1 MCAFLTLSILFN
13 VQVSSFLSFS
23 YCSLTTLTEL
33 IKNKGLEKITVE
45 EMVAEVTPQG
55 KATVPDKVRAEL
67 LQKIKEF
74 IATQS

>member
-1 MCAFLTLSILFN
+1 MTLPTPLSLCCFSLLSIH
-13 VQVSSFLSFS
+13 VSSKPLV
-23 YCSLTTLTEL
+23 EL

-74 IATQS
+74 ISTQS